1 MFQMDRI
8 KNDLIIRIDFRIF
21 VMGVCTFLATYI
33 GIFWMMWVVA
43 IRTEIN
49 RIRND
54 VYVVTSQSLGQ
65 VLENN
70 FNKNHA
76 VLLQYESCQAE
87 LKQAQSINKDLSH
100 IIQNTQM
107 QEKILGET
115 IAHPSKK

>member
-1 MFQMDRI
+1 
-8 KNDLIIRIDFRIF
+8 
-21 VMGVCTFLATYI
+21 MGVCTFLATYI

>member
-21 VMGVCTFLATYI
+21 VMGVCTFLVVSVCT
-33 GIFWMMWVVA
+33 FWMLWVVA
-43 IRTEIN
+43 IKTEIS

-54 VYVVTSQSLGQ
+54 VYLVTSKSLGQ
-65 VLENN
+65 VLEDN

-87 LKQAQSINKDLSH
+87 LKQAQSINKDLSN
-100 IIQNTQM
+100 IIQNTQL

-115 IAHPSKK
+115 IAQPSKK